1 MLPLGRL
8 ARRLIHAG
16 FLACLTGTAVSA
28 TAASATAASVT
39 ASEAIAAAGEVGTE
53 QGQYRGAQADWGWM
67 FLGLPYAR
75 PPVGDLRWRPPQPAA
90 SHQVVR
96 AASAFGPA
104 CPQPQAGQQGLG
116 DTSEDCL
123 TLNVWT
129 PGLDEGQRPVM
140 VWIHGGGFRAGSGRI
155 AGEALAA
162 RGVVTVSFNYR
173 LGPLGFF
180 SHPALESQNAN
191 FGLLD
196 MVLALQWVRDN
207 IGQFGGD
214 PGNVTI
220 FGVSAGGMAVS
231 LLMVSPRSEGLF
243 HRAIAQSG
251 YGTWALPRTR
261 HAPQAEVLSMAM
273 AAAPSAER
281 IAQGLVAE
289 VADHAA
295 TPDALRRL
303 DSAALAA
310 AVEGF
315 HLPVVDG
322 AALPEEPALL
332 FAQGRQ
338 HDVPLITG
346 GNSNEGSVMPASGI
360 SASDFAAYHQAK
372 QAAVERLY
380 AADYRLG
387 REQGVARLFGDQR
400 YLLAARVA
408 GAGMAHVSSPAWLY
422 YLDFVPAERRG
433 EWLGTPHGYDA
444 AILFA
449 GAQSEDPAERAL
461 ASRMQG
467 FWVRFARTGDP
478 NGEGEPAWPR
488 YDRQTDRW
496 MVFSTEDREESGVIA
511 AKLDLL
517 ESHYRQRVGLV
528 QDGR

>member
-1 MLPLGRL
+1 MRGFIYAGIL
-8 ARRLIHAG
+8 AL
-16 FLACLTGTAVSA
+16 FSGTV
-28 TAASATAASVT
+28 
-39 ASEAIAAAGEVGTE
+39 AAAVVTTE
-53 QGQYRGAQADWGWM
+53 QGQVRGAQADWGWT
-67 FLGLPYAR
+67 FLGMPYAR
-75 PPVGDLRWRPPQPAA
+75 PPLGDLRWRPPQPAVA
-90 SHQVVR
+90 HEGVR
-96 AASAFGPA
+96 AASAYGPA
-104 CPQPQAGQQGLG
+104 CPQPRAGQRGL
-116 DTSEDCL
+116 DATSEDCL

-129 PGLDEGQRPVM
+129 PGLDDGKRPVM

-162 RGVVTVSFNYR
+162 RDVVTVSFNYR

-180 SHPALESQNAN
+180 SHEALESQEAN

-196 MVLALQWVRDN
+196 MVLALQWVRAN
-207 IGQFGGD
+207 IDRFGGD
-214 PGNVTI
+214 PSNVTI

-231 LLMVSPRSEGLF
+231 LLMVSPQAEGLF

-261 HAPQAEVLSMAM
+261 HAPHVKVLSMTM
-273 AAAPSAER
+273 GPPPSAER
-281 IAQGLVAE
+281 IAHGLVAK
-289 VADHAA
+289 VTDQPA
-295 TPDALRRL
+295 TPSSLRGL
-303 DSAALAA
+303 DGTALAE

-322 AALPEEPALL
+322 ASLPEEPGLL

-360 SASDFAAYHQAK
+360 SVAEFAGYHQDD
-372 QAAVERLY
+372 QAVVERLY
-380 AADYRLG
+380 AEDFRIG
-387 REQGVARLFGDQR
+387 REQGVARMFGDNR

-408 GAGMAHVSSPAWLY
+408 GAGMGHVDSPAWLY

-461 ASRMQG
+461 ASRMQE
-467 FWVRFARTGDP
+467 FWVQFARTGDP

-488 YDRQTDRW
+488 YDRGTDRW
-496 MVFSTEDREESGVIA
+496 IVLSTTDRAEAGVIA
-511 AKLDLL
+511 DKLDFL
-517 ESHYRQRVGLV
+517 EAHYRRRAGLE
-528 QDGR
+528 

>member
-1 MLPLGRL
+1 MRGFIYAGIL
-8 ARRLIHAG
+8 AL
-16 FLACLTGTAVSA
+16 FSGTV
-28 TAASATAASVT
+28 
-39 ASEAIAAAGEVGTE
+39 AAAVVTTE
-53 QGQYRGAQADWGWM
+53 QGQVRGAQADWGWT
-67 FLGLPYAR
+67 FLGMPYAR
-75 PPVGDLRWRPPQPAA
+75 PPLGDLRWRPPQPAVA
-90 SHQVVR
+90 HEGVR
-96 AASAFGPA
+96 AASAYGPA
-104 CPQPQAGQQGLG
+104 CPQPRAGQRGL
-116 DTSEDCL
+116 DATSEDCL

-129 PGLDEGQRPVM
+129 PGLDDGKRPVM

-162 RGVVTVSFNYR
+162 RDVVTVSFNYR

-180 SHPALESQNAN
+180 SHEALESQEAN

-196 MVLALQWVRDN
+196 MVLALQWVRAN
-207 IGQFGGD
+207 IDRFGGD

-231 LLMVSPRSEGLF
+231 LLMVSPQAEGLF

-261 HAPQAEVLSMAM
+261 HAPQAKVLSMAM
-273 AAAPSAER
+273 GPPPSAER
-281 IAQGLVAE
+281 IAHGLVAK
-289 VADHAA
+289 VTDQPA
-295 TPDALRRL
+295 TPSSLRGL
-303 DSAALAA
+303 DGTALAE

-322 AALPEEPALL
+322 ASLPEEPGLL

-360 SASDFAAYHQAK
+360 SVAEFAGYHQDD

-380 AADYRLG
+380 AEDYRRG
-387 REQGVARLFGDQR
+387 GEQGVARMFGDNR

-408 GAGMAHVSSPAWLY
+408 GAGMGHVDSPAWLY

-461 ASRMQG
+461 ASRMQE
-467 FWVRFARTGDP
+467 FWVQFARTGDP
-478 NGEGEPAWPR
+478 NGEGEPAWLR
-488 YDRQTDRW
+488 YDRGTDRW
-496 MVFSTEDREESGVIA
+496 IVLSTTDRAETGVIA
-511 AKLDLL
+511 DKLDFL
-517 ESHYRQRVGLV
+517 EAHYRRRAGLE
-528 QDGR
+528 

>member
-1 MLPLGRL
+1 MRSFVC
-8 ARRLIHAG
+8 AG
-16 FLACLTGTAVSA
+16 LLVCLSSTAEATVVS
-28 TAASATAASVT
+28 
-39 ASEAIAAAGEVGTE
+39 TE
-53 QGQYRGAQADWGWM
+53 QGQFRGAQADWGWR

-75 PPVGDLRWRPPQPAA
+75 PPLGDLRWRPPQSAVA
-90 SHQVVR
+90 HKGVR
-96 AASAFGPA
+96 ATSAYGPA
-104 CPQPQAGQQGLG
+104 CHQPQAVQRGL
-116 DTSEDCL
+116 DATSEDCL

-129 PGLDEGQRPVM
+129 PGLDDGKRPVM

-162 RGVVTVSFNYR
+162 RDVVTVSFNYR

-180 SHPALESQNAN
+180 SHEALESQEAN

-196 MVLALQWVRDN
+196 MVLALQWVQAN

-231 LLMVSPRSEGLF
+231 LLMVSPRAEGLF

-261 HAPQAEVLSMAM
+261 HAPQSKVLSMAM
-273 AAAPSAER
+273 APPPSAER
-281 IAQGLVAE
+281 IARGLVAK
-289 VADHAA
+289 VTDQPA
-295 TPDALRRL
+295 TLSGLRGL
-303 DSAALAA
+303 DGTALAN

-322 AALPEEPALL
+322 ASLPEEPGLL

-338 HDVPLITG
+338 HDVPMITG

-360 SASDFAAYHQAK
+360 SVAEFAGYHQDD
-372 QAAVERLY
+372 QAVVERLY
-380 AADYRLG
+380 AEDYRRG
-387 REQGVARLFGDQR
+387 REQGVARMFGDNR

-408 GAGMAHVSSPAWLY
+408 GAGMGHVDSPAWLY

-449 GAQSEDPAERAL
+449 GAHAEDPAERAL

-467 FWVRFARTGDP
+467 FWVQFARTGDP

-488 YDRQTDRW
+488 YDRRTDRW
-496 MVFSTEDREESGVIA
+496 MVLSATDRAETGVIA
-511 AKLDLL
+511 DKLDIL
-517 ESHYRQRVGLV
+517 ESHYLRRVGLE
-528 QDGR
+528 

>member
-1 MLPLGRL
+1 MQLMEPLMRSF
-8 ARRLIHAG
+8 ICAG
-16 FLACLTGTAVSA
+16 LLACLSGTA
-28 TAASATAASVT
+28 TAAVVS
-39 ASEAIAAAGEVGTE
+39 TE
-53 QGQYRGAQADWGWM
+53 QGQFRGAQANWGWT
-67 FLGLPYAR
+67 FFGLPYAR
-75 PPVGDLRWRPPQPAA
+75 PPLGDLRWRPPQPAEA
-90 SHQVVR
+90 HEGVR
-96 AASAFGPA
+96 AASAYGPA
-104 CPQPQAGQQGLG
+104 CPQPQAGQRGL
-116 DTSEDCL
+116 DATSEDCL

-129 PGLDEGQRPVM
+129 PGLDDGKRPVM
-140 VWIHGGGFRAGSGRI
+140 VWIHGGGFRAGSGRV

-180 SHPALESQNAN
+180 SHEALESREAN

-196 MVLALQWVRDN
+196 MVLALQWVRAN

-214 PGNVTI
+214 AGNVTI
-220 FGVSAGGMAVS
+220 FGVSAGGMAAS
-231 LLMVSPRSEGLF
+231 LLMVSPRAEGLF

-261 HAPQAEVLSMAM
+261 HAPQAKALSMAM
-273 AAAPSAER
+273 APPPSAER
-281 IAQGLVAE
+281 IARGLVAKVSDE
-289 VADHAA
+289 PA
-295 TPDALRRL
+295 TLSSLRGL
-303 DSAALAA
+303 DGTALAE

-315 HLPVVDG
+315 HLPLVDG
-322 AALPEEPALL
+322 ASLPEEPGLL

-360 SASDFAAYHQAK
+360 SVAEFAGYHQDD

-380 AADYRLG
+380 AADFRLG
-387 REQGVARLFGDQR
+387 REQGVARMFGDNR

-408 GAGMAHVSSPAWLY
+408 GAGMGHVDSPAWLY

-444 AILFA
+444 AILFS

-467 FWVRFARTGDP
+467 FWVQFARTGDP
-478 NGEGEPAWPR
+478 NGDGEPAWPPYNR
-488 YDRQTDRW
+488 RTDQW
-496 MVFSTEDREESGVIA
+496 MVFSGQDRAEAGVIA
-511 AKLDLL
+511 DKLDFL
-517 ESHYRQRVGLV
+517 ESHYRRRAGLE
-528 QDGR
+528 

>member
-1 MLPLGRL
+1 MR
-8 ARRLIHAG
+8 G
-16 FLACLTGTAVSA
+16 FLCAGLLVCLSGTAAATVVS
-28 TAASATAASVT
+28 
-39 ASEAIAAAGEVGTE
+39 TE
-53 QGQYRGAQADWGWM
+53 QGQFRGTEADWGWT

-75 PPVGDLRWRPPQPAA
+75 PPLGDLRWLPPQPAKA
-90 SHQVVR
+90 HEGVR
-96 AASAFGPA
+96 AASAYGPA
-104 CPQPQAGQQGLG
+104 CPQPQAGQRGL
-116 DTSEDCL
+116 DATSEDCL

-129 PGLDEGQRPVM
+129 PGLDGGKRPVM

-155 AGEALAA
+155 AGEALAS
-162 RGVVTVSFNYR
+162 RNLVVVSFNYR

-180 SHPALESQNAN
+180 SHEALKLREAN

-196 MVLALQWVRDN
+196 MVLALRWVRAN
-207 IGQFGGD
+207 IDRFGGD

-231 LLMVSPRSEGLF
+231 LLMVSPRAEGLF
-243 HRAIAQSG
+243 HRGIAQSG

-261 HAPQAEVLSMAM
+261 HAPQAKVLSMAL
-273 AAAPSAER
+273 APPPSAER
-281 IAQGLVAE
+281 IADGLVAKVSDE
-289 VADHAA
+289 PA
-295 TPDALRRL
+295 TPSNLRGL
-303 DSAALAA
+303 DGTALAN

-315 HLPVVDG
+315 HLPLVDG
-322 AALPEEPALL
+322 ASLPEEPGLL
-332 FAQGRQ
+332 FAQGQQ

-360 SASDFAAYHQAK
+360 SVAEFTSYHQED

-380 AADYRLG
+380 AEDYRLS
-387 REQGVARLFGDQR
+387 REQGVARMFGDNR

-408 GAGMAHVSSPAWLY
+408 GAGMGHVDSPAWLY

-467 FWVRFARTGDP
+467 FWVQFARAGDP

-488 YDRQTDRW
+488 YDRRTDRW
-496 MVFSTEDREESGVIA
+496 MVLSATDRAETGVIS

-517 ESHYRQRVGLV
+517 ESHYRRRAGLE
-528 QDGR
+528 

>member
-1 MLPLGRL
+1 MSRL
-8 ARRLIHAG
+8 EQLIRGFVYAG
-16 FLACLTGTAVSA
+16 LLAFFSGTA
-28 TAASATAASVT
+28 
-39 ASEAIAAAGEVGTE
+39 AAAVVTTE
-53 QGQYRGAQADWGWM
+53 QGQFRGVRADWGWT

-75 PPVGDLRWRPPQPAA
+75 PPLGDLRWRPPQPAA
-90 SHQVVR
+90 VHEGVK
-96 AASAFGPA
+96 AASGYGPM
-104 CPQPQAGQQGLG
+104 CPQSRAGQRGIAAA
-116 DTSEDCL
+116 SEDCL

-129 PGLDEGQRPVM
+129 PGVDDGKRPVM

-155 AGEALAA
+155 AGETFAV

-180 SHPALESQNAN
+180 SHEALESREAN

-196 MVLALQWVRDN
+196 MILALRWVQAN
-207 IGQFGGD
+207 IAQFGGD

-231 LLMVSPRSEGLF
+231 LLMVSPQAEDLF

-261 HAPQAEVLSMAM
+261 HAPQGDVLSMGF
-273 AAAPSAER
+273 APPLSAEG
-281 IAQGLVAE
+281 IAQGLVAQ
-289 VADHAA
+289 VADGPA
-295 TPDALRRL
+295 TESGLRAL
-303 DSAALAA
+303 DGAALAE

-315 HLPVVDG
+315 HLPLVDG
-322 AALPEEPALL
+322 GTLPEEPGLM

-360 SASDFAAYHQAK
+360 SAAEFVGYHRDG

-380 AADYRLG
+380 AEDYRLG
-387 REQGVARLFGDQR
+387 PEQGVARMFGDNR

-408 GAGMAHVSSPAWLY
+408 GAGMDNVDSPAWLY
-422 YLDFVPAERRG
+422 YLDFVPAEQSG
-433 EWLGTPHGYDA
+433 EWRGTPHGYDA

-449 GAQSEDPAERAL
+449 GAQSEDPTERAL
-461 ASRMQG
+461 ASRMQA
-467 FWVRFARTGDP
+467 FWVQFARSGNP
-478 NGEGEPAWPR
+478 NGDGEVAWPR
-488 YDRQTDRW
+488 YDRQRDRW
-496 MVFSTEDREESGVIA
+496 LVFSNEDRAEAGVIA

-517 ESHYRQRVGLV
+517 ESHYRRRVGLV